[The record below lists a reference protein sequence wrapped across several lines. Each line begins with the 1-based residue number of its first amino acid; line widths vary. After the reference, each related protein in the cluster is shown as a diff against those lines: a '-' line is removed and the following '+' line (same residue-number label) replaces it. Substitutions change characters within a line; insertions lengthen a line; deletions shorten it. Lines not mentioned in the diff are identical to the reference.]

1 MFFEDTSKTKILSQK
16 IDELLKNYK
25 ELKDENEKL
34 KNEVA
39 TLKASN
45 EAKDIHIKRLEERV
59 SISDVESEDIL
70 SKIEEVLNR

>member
-1 MFFEDTSKTKILSQK
+1 MLFEETNKIKLLSQK

-25 ELKDENEKL
+25 DLKKESEKL

-45 EAKDIHIKRLEERV
+45 EAKDIHIKRLEEKV
-59 SISDVESEDIL
+59 SISDLEGDEIL
-70 SKIEEVLNR
+70 SKIEEVLGR

>member
-1 MFFEDTSKTKILSQK
+1 MLFEETNKIKLLSQK

-25 ELKDENEKL
+25 DLKEESEKL

-45 EAKDIHIKRLEERV
+45 DAKDVHIKRLEEKV
-59 SISDVESEDIL
+59 SISDLEGDEIL
-70 SKIEEVLNR
+70 SKIEEVLGR